1 MGLSNG
7 NEASTVYL
15 KLKGMRQEDA
25 YPYLTKNV
33 KVDDKWT
40 TEGEWKKISGQLKS
54 FKFRTQTSEKYGDK
68 EMLQLEIVDD
78 AVYAVEISTGS
89 ALCRSIINTLA
100 GAEKIDLIDL
110 SFYTTT
116 KDDRSYKRVGT
127 RLNGED
133 RSNWALSIDEQ
144 KALTTEI
151 KDPDTGQV
159 IQRKYNKLLDKLK
172 EMCNPQCN
180 PGAQPRVSLSQATS
194 ALDNHFNEPA
204 PAPQVEEQDPDDLPF

>member
-1 MGLSNG
+1 
-7 NEASTVYL
+7 
-15 KLKGMRQEDA
+15 
-25 YPYLTKNV
+25 
-33 KVDDKWT
+33 
-40 TEGEWKKISGQLKS
+40 
-54 FKFRTQTSEKYGDK
+54 
-68 EMLQLEIVDD
+68 MLQLEIVDD